1 MSLIADLTASVNAVR
16 PGRTR
21 MRNFDMPLAIAASTL
36 LLLGLLM
43 VYSASIALADGP
55 RYASY
60 GRYYFVIRHGLFISA
75 GLVAAAVVLAVPIRV
90 WQRLAVPLF
99 VVAMVLL
106 VAVLIPGIGR
116 EVNGAHRWIP
126 LGPLNFQPSELMKL
140 AALLY
145 AADYT
150 VRKQEHMQAF
160 ARGFLPMAFALAGVG
175 MLLLLEPDLGA
186 FMVIV
191 AIAIGI
197 LFLGGINGK
206 YFSSLLAVL
215 VGTFLMLIWLSPWR
229 RARLF
234 AYLDPWNEDN
244 AYGSAYQLSHSLIAL
259 GRGEWLGVGLGASV
273 EKLHYLPEAHTDF
286 LMAVVG
292 EELGFA
298 GVMLVISLFAIIVY
312 RGFDIGRQA
321 IAMERTFAGL
331 VAHGVA
337 MWFGVQAFIN
347 MGVCLGLLP
356 TKGLTL
362 PLMSYG
368 GSGVVMNLCALA
380 MLIRVDVENRIMMRG
395 DGYDRVVAHHPHH
408 GRRHRRPHHARPGR
422 GRCAAPAR
430 LARAVAGQSRQDG
443 RQAGAAARHRAG
455 AAAFRRRARQ
465 GRGCTAEAA
474 VPAGARLCAGLVAVV
489 GGAAGRSAGHG
500 RLCRLSRRRHR
511 GATRH
516 AAGGARTER
525 RGRHR
530 QQVAGAH
537 GPSRLEWFSR
547 RAAQGRGHG

>member
-1 MSLIADLTASVNAVR
+1 MSLFADLTGSVNAVR

-21 MRNFDMPLAIAASTL
+21 MRSFDMSLVIASSTL
-36 LLLGLLM
+36 LALGLLM

-55 RYASY
+55 RYAAY
-60 GRYYFVIRHGLFISA
+60 GQYYFVVRHAAFVTV
-75 GLVAAAVVLAVPIRV
+75 GLVVAAITLTLPIRL

-99 VVAMVLL
+99 MLALL
-106 VAVLIPGIGR
+106 LLLAVLVPGIGR

-126 LGPLNFQPSELMKL
+126 LGPLNFQPSELMKV

-150 VRKQEHMQAF
+150 VRKQEHMQNF
-160 ARGFLPMAFALAGVG
+160 VRGFVPMACALGGVG

-206 YFSSLLAVL
+206 FFSSLLGVL
-215 VGTFLMLIWLSPWR
+215 MGTFLMLIWLSPWR

-234 AYLDPWNEDN
+234 AYMDPWNQDN

-286 LMAVVG
+286 IMAVIG

-298 GVMLVISLFAIIVY
+298 GVLLVIVLFAVIVQ
-312 RGFDIGRQA
+312 RAFEIGRQA
-321 IAMERTFAGL
+321 VAMERTFAGML
-331 VAHGVA
+331 SQGVGI
-337 MWFGVQAFIN
+337 WFGVQAFIN

-362 PLMSYG
+362 PLVSYG
-368 GSGVVMNLCALA
+368 GSGVVMNLMALA
-380 MLIRVDVENRIMMRG
+380 MLLRVDFENRTMMRG
-395 DGYDRVVAHHPHH
+395 GRV
-408 GRRHRRPHHARPGR
+408 
-422 GRCAAPAR
+422 
-430 LARAVAGQSRQDG
+430 
-443 RQAGAAARHRAG
+443 
-455 AAAFRRRARQ
+455 
-465 GRGCTAEAA
+465 
-474 VPAGARLCAGLVAVV
+474 
-489 GGAAGRSAGHG
+489 
-500 RLCRLSRRRHR
+500 
-511 GATRH
+511 
-516 AAGGARTER
+516 
-525 RGRHR
+525 
-530 QQVAGAH
+530 
-537 GPSRLEWFSR
+537 
-547 RAAQGRGHG
+547 

>member
-1 MSLIADLTASVNAVR
+1 MNLIADLTANVNAVR

-21 MRNFDMPLAIAASTL
+21 MRNYDLALIIAASTL

-55 RYASY
+55 RYTLY
-60 GRYYFVIRHGLFISA
+60 GRYYFVSRHGLFLIT
-75 GLVAAAVVLAVPIRV
+75 GLVAAAVVLTMPIRL

-99 VVAMVLL
+99 MTALVLL
-106 VAVLIPGIGR
+106 VAVLVPGIGR

-126 LGPLNFQPSELMKL
+126 LGPINFQPSELMKL

-150 VRKQEHMQAF
+150 VRKQQHMQAF
-160 ARGFLPMAFALAGVG
+160 ARGFVPMACALAAVGV
-175 MLLLLEPDLGA
+175 LLLLEPDLGA

-215 VGTFLMLIWLSPWR
+215 MGTFLMLIWLSPWR

-234 AYLDPWNEDN
+234 AYLDPWNDQN
-244 AYGSAYQLSHSLIAL
+244 VYGSAYQLSHSLIAL
-259 GRGEWLGVGLGASV
+259 GRGEWLGVGLGASI

-298 GVMLVISLFAIIVY
+298 GVLLVIILFITLIH

-368 GSGVVMNLCALA
+368 GSGIVLNLSALA
-380 MLIRVDVENRIMMRG
+380 MLIRVDVENRLMMRG
-395 DGYDRVVAHHPHH
+395 GRV
-408 GRRHRRPHHARPGR
+408 
-422 GRCAAPAR
+422 
-430 LARAVAGQSRQDG
+430 
-443 RQAGAAARHRAG
+443 
-455 AAAFRRRARQ
+455 
-465 GRGCTAEAA
+465 
-474 VPAGARLCAGLVAVV
+474 
-489 GGAAGRSAGHG
+489 
-500 RLCRLSRRRHR
+500 
-511 GATRH
+511 
-516 AAGGARTER
+516 
-525 RGRHR
+525 
-530 QQVAGAH
+530 
-537 GPSRLEWFSR
+537 
-547 RAAQGRGHG
+547 

>member
-1 MSLIADLTASVNAVR
+1 MSLFADLTSSLNAVR

-21 MRNFDMPLAIAASTL
+21 MRNYDAPLVLAATTL

-60 GRYYFVIRHGLFISA
+60 GRFHFVIRHGLFLVA
-75 GLVAAAVVLAVPIRV
+75 GLMAGAVVLSMPMRF
-90 WQRLAVPLF
+90 WQRMAIPGFIVSLI
-99 VVAMVLL
+99 LL

-140 AALLY
+140 CGLLY

-150 VRKQEHMQAF
+150 VRKQEYMQSF
-160 ARGFLPMAFALAGVG
+160 SRGFLPMAFALGGVG
-175 MLLLLEPDLGA
+175 LLLLLEPDLGA
-186 FMVIV
+186 FIVIV
-191 AIAIGI
+191 AIAVGI
-197 LFLGGINGK
+197 LFVGGINGK
-206 YFSSLLAVL
+206 YFSSLTAVM
-215 VGTFLMLIWLSPWR
+215 VGTFLALIWLSPWR

-234 AYLDPWNEDN
+234 AYLDPWNEAN

-259 GRGEWLGVGLGASV
+259 GRGEWFGVGLGASV

-292 EELGFA
+292 EELGFV
-298 GVMLVISLFAIIVY
+298 GVLLVVCLFAVVVY

-331 VAHGVA
+331 VAQGVA
-337 MWFGVQAFIN
+337 IWIGVQAFIN

-380 MLIRVDVENRIMMRG
+380 LLLRVDIENRIMMRG
-395 DGYDRVVAHHPHH
+395 GRV
-408 GRRHRRPHHARPGR
+408 
-422 GRCAAPAR
+422 
-430 LARAVAGQSRQDG
+430 
-443 RQAGAAARHRAG
+443 
-455 AAAFRRRARQ
+455 
-465 GRGCTAEAA
+465 
-474 VPAGARLCAGLVAVV
+474 
-489 GGAAGRSAGHG
+489 
-500 RLCRLSRRRHR
+500 
-511 GATRH
+511 
-516 AAGGARTER
+516 
-525 RGRHR
+525 
-530 QQVAGAH
+530 
-537 GPSRLEWFSR
+537 
-547 RAAQGRGHG
+547 

>member
-1 MSLIADLTASVNAVR
+1 MSLFAELTGSVNAVR

-21 MRNFDMPLAIAASTL
+21 MRNFDMPLVVAATTL

-60 GRYYFVIRHGLFISA
+60 GRYYFILRHGLFIGT
-75 GLVAAAVVLAVPIRV
+75 GLVAAMVVITVPIRV

-99 VVAMVLL
+99 GVALALL
-106 VAVLIPGIGR
+106 VAVLVPGIGR

-126 LGPLNFQPSELMKL
+126 LGPINFQPSELMKL
-140 AALLY
+140 AAVLY

-150 VRKQEHMQAF
+150 VRKQEFMQAF
-160 ARGFLPMAFALAGVG
+160 ARGFLPMACALGCVG

-206 YFSSLLAVL
+206 YFSSLLLVL
-215 VGTFLMLIWLSPWR
+215 VGTFLVLIWASPWR

-234 AYLDPWNEDN
+234 AYLDPWNEAN

-292 EELGFA
+292 EELGFV
-298 GVMLVISLFAIIVY
+298 GVLLVIGLFAVVVQ

-331 VAHGVA
+331 AAHGVA

-368 GSGVVMNLCALA
+368 GSGIVMNLCALA
-380 MLIRVDVENRIMMRG
+380 LMLRVDIENRVMMRG
-395 DGYDRVVAHHPHH
+395 
-408 GRRHRRPHHARPGR
+408 GRI
-422 GRCAAPAR
+422 
-430 LARAVAGQSRQDG
+430 
-443 RQAGAAARHRAG
+443 
-455 AAAFRRRARQ
+455 
-465 GRGCTAEAA
+465 
-474 VPAGARLCAGLVAVV
+474 
-489 GGAAGRSAGHG
+489 
-500 RLCRLSRRRHR
+500 
-511 GATRH
+511 
-516 AAGGARTER
+516 
-525 RGRHR
+525 
-530 QQVAGAH
+530 
-537 GPSRLEWFSR
+537 
-547 RAAQGRGHG
+547 